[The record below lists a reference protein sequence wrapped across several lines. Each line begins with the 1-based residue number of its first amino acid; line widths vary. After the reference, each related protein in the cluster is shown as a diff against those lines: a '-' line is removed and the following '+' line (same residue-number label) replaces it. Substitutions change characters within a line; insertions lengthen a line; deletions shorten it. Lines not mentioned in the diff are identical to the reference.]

1 MTRNELMR
9 RITREAVEHRKRFP
23 NTSIKDAVSFARK
36 KVLSQQ
42 TNAAVYYGK
51 NPG

>member
-1 MTRNELMR
+1 MTRDDIVR

-23 NTSIKDAVSFARK
+23 STGIKDAVSFARK
-36 KVLSQQ
+36 KVLSQG